1 VIFGKDNKMNV
12 SPGTKLLLAVT
23 IAVLLTANSVCLARQ
38 SEKSTTPKDEPKQW
52 KLTDQT
58 VERIMQRLAETDPK
72 KAEELQKLRDKDPNE
87 FKAELRKIQREKFAE
102 FRRIRETRNLGA
114 KAQSPFMMDDRP
126 SGGRRR
132 RGEMRQRFVEYL
144 EGLEKIYP
152 EEAKKLAEMKEKQPD
167 VYRRRVGLSYRRYG
181 RIVEKAKDDPNL
193 AQVLK
198 ENFELKKERNELV
211 GKIKAASDEGKK
223 KKLNRELEEV
233 LSKRFDALVK
243 WKQMEYELLLE
254 RLERLKE
261 EIKKSKANIE
271 KWKDDKFKE
280 ENIKAHIKE
289 LLSPDKDKKFRWH

>member
-12 SPGTKLLLAVT
+12 SHGTKLLLAVT

-38 SEKSTTPKDEPKQW
+38 SEKNTTPKGETKQW
-52 KLTDQT
+52 KLTDEAI
-58 VERIMQRLAETDPK
+58 ERIMQRLAETNPK

-87 FKAELRKIQREKFAE
+87 FKAELRKIQRERFSE
-102 FRRIRETRNLGA
+102 FRRIRDARDFRAEAPAPLTMGNGPGR
-114 KAQSPFMMDDRP
+114 
-126 SGGRRR
+126 GRRR
-132 RGEMRQRFVEYL
+132 KGEMRQRFVEYL
-144 EGLEKIYP
+144 EELEKIYP
-152 EEAKKLAEMKEKQPD
+152 EEAKKLAELKEKQPD
-167 VYRRRVGLSYRRYG
+167 IYNRRIGLSYRRYG
-181 RIVEKAKDDPNL
+181 RIVEKAKDDPDL

-211 GKIKAASDEGKK
+211 EKIRATSDKGKK

-261 EIKKSKANIE
+261 EIKKSKANIK

-289 LLSPDKDKKFRWH
+289 LLSPEKDKKFRWH

>member
-1 VIFGKDNKMNV
+1 MNV
-12 SPGTKLLLAVT
+12 SHGTKLLLTVT

-38 SEKSTTPKDEPKQW
+38 SEKSTTPKDEPEHR

-58 VERIMQRLAETDPK
+58 VERIMQRLAETDPE
-72 KAEELQKLRDKDPNE
+72 KAEELQKLRDKDTDE
-87 FKAELRKIQREKFAE
+87 FKRQLRNIQRERFAE
-102 FRRIRETRNLGA
+102 HRRPAEPG
-114 KAQSPFMMDDRP
+114 FVMDDRP

-144 EGLEKIYP
+144 EELEKIYP

-211 GKIKAASDEGKK
+211 EKIKAASDEGKK

-261 EIKKSKANIE
+261 EIKKSKVNIK

>member
-1 VIFGKDNKMNV
+1 MNV
-12 SPGTKLLLAVT
+12 SHGTKLLLTVT
-23 IAVLLTANSVCLARQ
+23 IAVFLTANSVCLARQ
-38 SEKSTTPKDEPKQW
+38 SEKSTTPKDEPEHR

-58 VERIMQRLAETDPK
+58 VERIMQRLAETDPE
-72 KAEELQKLRDKDPNE
+72 KAEELQKLRDKDTDE
-87 FKAELRKIQREKFAE
+87 FKRQLRNIQRERFAE
-102 FRRIRETRNLGA
+102 HRRPAEPG
-114 KAQSPFMMDDRP
+114 FVMDDRP

-144 EGLEKIYP
+144 EELEKIYP

-211 GKIKAASDEGKK
+211 EKIKAASDEGKK

-243 WKQMEYELLLE
+243 WKQIEYELLLE

-261 EIKKSKANIE
+261 EIKKSKVNIK

-289 LLSPDKDKKFRWH
+289 LLSPEKDKKFRWH

>member
-1 VIFGKDNKMNV
+1 MNV
-12 SPGTKLLLAVT
+12 SPGTKLLLTVT

-38 SEKSTTPKDEPKQW
+38 SEKPPAKDEPKQW

-72 KAEELQKLRDKDPNE
+72 KAEELQKLRDKDPDE

-102 FRRIRETRNLGA
+102 FKRIREARDLGA
-114 KAQSPFMMDDRP
+114 KAQPPFMMDDRP
-126 SGGRRR
+126 GRGRRR

-144 EGLEKIYP
+144 EELEKIYP

-167 VYRRRVGLSYRRYG
+167 VYHRRVGLSYRRYG
-181 RIVEKAKDDPNL
+181 RIVEKAKDDPDL

-211 GKIKAASDEGKK
+211 EKIKAASDEGKK

-243 WKQMEYELLLE
+243 WKQIEYELLLE

-261 EIKKSKANIE
+261 EIKKSKANIK

-289 LLSPDKDKKFRWH
+289 LLSPEKDKKFRWH

>member
-1 VIFGKDNKMNV
+1 MNV

-72 KAEELQKLRDKDPNE
+72 KAEELQKLRDKDPDE
-87 FKAELRKIQREKFAE
+87 FKRELRNIQRERFAE
-102 FRRIRETRNLGA
+102 FRRIREAQDLGA

-132 RGEMRQRFVEYL
+132 RAEMRQRFVEYL
-144 EGLEKIYP
+144 EELEKIYP

-193 AQVLK
+193 ARVLK

-211 GKIKAASDEGKK
+211 EKIKAASDEGKK

-261 EIKKSKANIE
+261 EIKKSKANIK

>member
-1 VIFGKDNKMNV
+1 MNV

-23 IAVLLTANSVCLARQ
+23 IAVLLTTNSVCLARQ

-72 KAEELQKLRDKDPNE
+72 KAEELQKLRDKDPDE
-87 FKAELRKIQREKFAE
+87 FKAELRKIQRERFAE
-102 FRRIRETRNLGA
+102 FRRIREARDLGA
-114 KAQSPFMMDDRP
+114 KAPPGFMMDDRP

-144 EGLEKIYP
+144 EELEKIYP
-152 EEAKKLAEMKEKQPD
+152 EEAKKLAEMKENQPD

-193 AQVLK
+193 ARVLK

-211 GKIKAASDEGKK
+211 EKIKVASNEGKK

-261 EIKKSKANIE
+261 EIKKSKANIK

-289 LLSPDKDKKFRWH
+289 LLSPEKDKKFRWH

>member
-1 VIFGKDNKMNV
+1 MNV

-23 IAVLLTANSVCLARQ
+23 IVVLLTANSVCLARQ
-38 SEKSTTPKDEPKQW
+38 SEKSTTPKGEPEHW
-52 KLTDQT
+52 KLTDQGI
-58 VERIMQRLAETDPK
+58 ERIMQRLAETDPK
-72 KAEELQKLRDKDPNE
+72 KAEELQKLRDKDTDE
-87 FKAELRKIQREKFAE
+87 FKRQLRNIQRERFAE
-102 FRRIRETRNLGA
+102 HRRPADAQDLGA
-114 KAQSPFMMDDRP
+114 KAQPPFMMDDRP
-126 SGGRRR
+126 SGGKRR

-144 EGLEKIYP
+144 EELEKIYP

-193 AQVLK
+193 ARVLK

-211 GKIKAASDEGKK
+211 EKIKAASDEGKK

-243 WKQMEYELLLE
+243 WKQIEYELLLE

-261 EIKKSKANIE
+261 EIKKSKVNIK
-271 KWKDDKFKE
+271 KWKNGKFKE

-289 LLSPDKDKKFRWH
+289 LLSPEKDKKFRWH

>member
-12 SPGTKLLLAVT
+12 SHGTKLLLTVT

-38 SEKSTTPKDEPKQW
+38 SEKSTTPKDEPEHR

-58 VERIMQRLAETDPK
+58 VERIMQRLAETDPE
-72 KAEELQKLRDKDPNE
+72 KAEELQKLRDKDTDE
-87 FKAELRKIQREKFAE
+87 FKRQLRNIQRERFAE
-102 FRRIRETRNLGA
+102 HRRPAEPG
-114 KAQSPFMMDDRP
+114 FVMDDRP

-144 EGLEKIYP
+144 EELEKIYP

-211 GKIKAASDEGKK
+211 EKIKAASDEGKK

-261 EIKKSKANIE
+261 EIKKSKVNIK

-289 LLSPDKDKKFRWH
+289 LLSPEKDKKFRWH

>member
-12 SPGTKLLLAVT
+12 SHGTKLLLTVT

-38 SEKSTTPKDEPKQW
+38 SEKSTTPKDEPEHR

-58 VERIMQRLAETDPK
+58 VERIMQRLAETDPE
-72 KAEELQKLRDKDPNE
+72 KAEELQKLRDKDTDE
-87 FKAELRKIQREKFAE
+87 FKRQLRNIQRERFAE
-102 FRRIRETRNLGA
+102 HRRPAEPG
-114 KAQSPFMMDDRP
+114 FVMDDRP

-144 EGLEKIYP
+144 EELEKIYP

-211 GKIKAASDEGKK
+211 EKIKAASDEGKK

-261 EIKKSKANIE
+261 EIKKSKVNIK

>member
-1 VIFGKDNKMNV
+1 MNV
-12 SPGTKLLLAVT
+12 SHGTKLLLTVT

-38 SEKSTTPKDEPKQW
+38 SEKSTTPKDEPEHR

-58 VERIMQRLAETDPK
+58 VERIMQRLAETDPE
-72 KAEELQKLRDKDPNE
+72 KAEELQKLRDKDTDE
-87 FKAELRKIQREKFAE
+87 FKRQLRNIQRERFAE
-102 FRRIRETRNLGA
+102 HRRPAEPG
-114 KAQSPFMMDDRP
+114 FVMDDRP

-144 EGLEKIYP
+144 EELEKIYP

-211 GKIKAASDEGKK
+211 EKIKAASDEGKK

-261 EIKKSKANIE
+261 EIKKSKVNIK

-289 LLSPDKDKKFRWH
+289 LLSPEKDKKFRWH

>member
-1 VIFGKDNKMNV
+1 MNV
-12 SPGTKLLLAVT
+12 SPGTKLLLTVT

-102 FRRIRETRNLGA
+102 FRRIREAQDLGA
-114 KAQSPFMMDDRP
+114 KAPPGFMMDDRP

-144 EGLEKIYP
+144 EELEKIYP

-193 AQVLK
+193 ARVLK
-198 ENFELKKERNELV
+198 ENFELKKERNELIE
-211 GKIKAASDEGKK
+211 KIKAASDEGKK

-261 EIKKSKANIE
+261 EIKKSKANIK

>member
-1 VIFGKDNKMNV
+1 MKISRIINLIL
-12 SPGTKLLLAVT
+12 TVT
-23 IAVLLTANSVCLARQ
+23 IAVVLSANSACLAGQ
-38 SEKSTTPKDEPKQW
+38 SEKPPAKGEPEHW
-52 KLTDQT
+52 KLTDQGI
-58 VERIMQRLAETDPK
+58 ERIMQRLAETDPK
-72 KAEELQKLRDKDPNE
+72 KAEELQKLRDKDLDE
-87 FKAELRKIQREKFAE
+87 FKAELRKIQRERFAE
-102 FRRIRETRNLGA
+102 FRRPADARDLEA
-114 KAQSPFMMDDRP
+114 KAPPGLMMDDGP
-126 SGGRRR
+126 GGGRRR

-144 EGLEKIYP
+144 EELEKIYP

-198 ENFELKKERNELV
+198 ENFELKKERNDLV
-211 GKIKAASDEGKK
+211 EKIRAASDEGKK

-243 WKQMEYELLLE
+243 WKQIEYELLLE

-289 LLSPDKDKKFRWH
+289 LLSPENDKKFRWH

>member
-1 VIFGKDNKMNV
+1 MNV
-12 SPGTKLLLAVT
+12 SHGTKLLLTVT

-38 SEKSTTPKDEPKQW
+38 SEKSTTPKDEPEHR

-72 KAEELQKLRDKDPNE
+72 KAEELQKLRDKDTDE
-87 FKAELRKIQREKFAE
+87 FKRQLRNIQRERFAE
-102 FRRIRETRNLGA
+102 HRRPAEPG
-114 KAQSPFMMDDRP
+114 FVMDDRP

-144 EGLEKIYP
+144 EELEKIYP

-211 GKIKAASDEGKK
+211 EKIKAASDEGKK

-261 EIKKSKANIE
+261 EIKKSKVNIK

-289 LLSPDKDKKFRWH
+289 LLSPEKDKKFRWH

>member
-1 VIFGKDNKMNV
+1 MNV
-12 SPGTKLLLAVT
+12 SHGTKLLLAVT

-38 SEKSTTPKDEPKQW
+38 SEKPPAKGEPEHR
-52 KLTDQT
+52 KLTDEAI
-58 VERIMQRLAETDPK
+58 ERIMQRLTETNPK

-87 FKAELRKIQREKFAE
+87 FKAELRKIQRERFSE
-102 FRRIRETRNLGA
+102 LRRIRNTRDLGA
-114 KAQSPFMMDDRP
+114 KAQPPFMMDDRP

-132 RGEMRQRFVEYL
+132 RKGEMRQRFVEYL
-144 EGLEKIYP
+144 EELEKIYP
-152 EEAKKLAEMKEKQPD
+152 EEAKKLAELKKKQPD
-167 VYRRRVGLSYRRYG
+167 IYNRRIGLSYRKYG
-181 RIVEKAKDDPNL
+181 RIVEKAKDDPDL

-211 GKIKAASDEGKK
+211 EKIRAASNEGKK
-223 KKLNRELEEV
+223 KKLSRELEEV
-233 LSKRFDALVK
+233 LSKRFDVLVK
-243 WKQMEYELLLE
+243 WKQIEYELLLE

-289 LLSPDKDKKFRWH
+289 LLSPEKDKKFRWH

>member
-1 VIFGKDNKMNV
+1 MNV
-12 SPGTKLLLAVT
+12 SHGTKLLLTVT
-23 IAVLLTANSVCLARQ
+23 IAVFLTANSVCLARQ
-38 SEKSTTPKDEPKQW
+38 SEKSTTPKDEPEHR

-72 KAEELQKLRDKDPNE
+72 KAEELQKLRDKDPDK
-87 FKAELRKIQREKFAE
+87 FKAELRKIQRERFAE
-102 FRRIRETRNLGA
+102 HRRPADERDLGA
-114 KAQSPFMMDDRP
+114 KAPPPFMMDDRP
-126 SGGRRR
+126 SGGKRR

-144 EGLEKIYP
+144 EELEKIYP

-211 GKIKAASDEGKK
+211 EKIKAASDEGKK

-261 EIKKSKANIE
+261 EIKKSKVNIK